1 MPSKIR
7 EAAMRLDLSS
17 TLWRFLFTKD
27 ASELND
33 LLPAQLRELS
43 KRFPEGSAEH
53 TEIRDAIRLKE
64 TAHNE

>member
-1 MPSKIR
+1 MPSKIH

-27 ASELND
+27 ASELGD

-43 KRFPEGSAEH
+43 KRFEEGSVEH
-53 TEIRDAIRLKE
+53 NEIQTVICLKE
-64 TAHNE
+64 GVPNG